1 MLRVRCEAAA
11 CAPVRGG
18 DAGPACGNMC
28 KPCTAS
34 KHCAAYP
41 ASWCSCTQTSSGWAR
56 RVVAASPWLAAAP
69 DLARVRGLGVV
80 DVAAVRLWLD
90 GAVRPRT
97 ASNVLAG
104 FDAGVGATVFDLSS
118 LQVARRA
125 RPPC

>member
-1 MLRVRCEAAA
+1 M
-11 CAPVRGG
+11 
-18 DAGPACGNMC
+18 
-28 KPCTAS
+28 
-34 KHCAAYP
+34 
-41 ASWCSCTQTSSGWAR
+41 
-56 RVVAASPWLAAAP
+56 AASPWLAAAP